1 MTNTTPQENLVKAA
15 KALQITSSRKAV
27 IIVGKGDTVISHPI
41 SYYTKLEEQNEFKV
55 HEKASGEESFSRL
68 NMLLAVT
75 EVVMHTE
82 PETFKIDNITF
93 ETHNFIPVFIP
104 DIVFNQLE
112 QSKYW
117 TQKFKAMQSSEA
129 SLAQIEGRQM
139 RTLNFI
145 IDGKKKITS
154 DELML
159 WEALREEIAKR
170 PYLSVAS
177 VKNAHS
183 FFKKDEVRAKM
194 TSAAVSKA
202 WAKLQE
208 MGVSIANFTTEG
220 QFTEAGFEHNETFE
234 EIAAAAEQELQVG
247 DK

>member
-1 MTNTTPQENLVKAA
+1 MQNKENLVKAA
-15 KALQITSSRKAV
+15 KALQFTAARQAIV
-27 IIVGKGDTVISHPI
+27 VVGKGSTVISHNF

-55 HEKASGEESFSRL
+55 HESAAVDSFSRM
-68 NMLLAVT
+68 NVLLAVT
-75 EVVMHTE
+75 EIVMNAE
-82 PETFKIDNITF
+82 PETFEIEGVSF

-112 QSKYW
+112 QSRYW
-117 TQKFKAMQSSEA
+117 TQKFKAMQSFENSM
-129 SLAQIEGRQM
+129 AQIEGRQA

-145 IDGKKKITS
+145 LDGKKKIAS

-170 PYLSVAS
+170 PYLNIAS
-177 VKNAHS
+177 VKNAHA

-194 TSAAVSKA
+194 TSAAVSKS

-208 MGVSIANFTTEG
+208 MGVSIANFSKEG
-220 QFTEAGFEHNETFE
+220 QFSELTDENFDESFEHLQAPPVENELGE
-234 EIAAAAEQELQVG
+234 A
-247 DK
+247 